1 MADVSGKND
10 QSSPFRKRD
19 WGCAMLTEEHDI
31 YASQPHHQEKGQKG
45 REDKSSDK
53 NKTTGKDVLT
63 LGRSSSQ
70 PWGVTPI

>member
-1 MADVSGKND
+1 
-10 QSSPFRKRD
+10 
-19 WGCAMLTEEHDI
+19 MLTEEHDI